1 MSKDADDNRGL
12 SLSRLQLGSHEV
24 GYGRPPAATR
34 FVKGQSG
41 NPAGRPRGSK
51 NKTAELDG
59 YDLRHIVLAEANRA
73 IEINERDEVMTIP
86 MVQAVMRKIGIDAMK
101 GRPRA
106 QELFIKTIDKARV
119 ESIQLH
125 ERHLQVVC
133 EYKAYWE
140 RELDRRARLG
150 ITHLPEPLPHP
161 DDIVIDLQ
169 KGEIDYHGPRTREE
183 EAQYEALRKHL
194 IMLQGGLADLEV
206 MLSEARP
213 SKRRTLLEQMKQNV
227 LERIAEIEAVLP
239 AAYIARKRKAKVA
252 SQE

>member
-1 MSKDADDNRGL
+1 MSKDADDNLGL

-51 NKTAELDG
+51 NKPAELDG

-73 IEINERDEVMTIP
+73 IEINERDEVVTIP
-86 MVQAVMRKIGIDAMK
+86 MAQAVMRKIGIDAMK

-106 QELFIKTIDKARV
+106 QELFIKTIDKARY

-125 ERHLQVVC
+125 ERHLQMVC
-133 EYKAYWE
+133 EYKAFWE
-140 RELDRRARLG
+140 QELDRRARLG

-169 KGEIDYHGPRTREE
+169 TGEVEYHGPRTREE
-183 EAQYEALRKHL
+183 EAQYEALRKQL
-194 IMLQGGLADLEV
+194 IRLQDGLPDLDAI
-206 MLSEARP
+206 LK
-213 SKRRTLLEQMKQNV
+213 KRRSPAQRKDLEQMKQTV
-227 LERIAEIEAVLP
+227 LERIALFETVLP
-239 AAYIARKRKAKVA
+239 AAYVARKGKVEAA